1 MTLKLYYSYRTIS
14 RVTKYRET
22 IQTFPAVTICNLNPF
37 ESGKS
42 STKTYLNQSLELNNM
57 APINMSTINKDDK
70 SIDAVR
76 KAMDVLKATALANC
90 TANATIA
97 NQVGYSMRL
106 MLISCF
112 FNGIRC
118 SEEDFYSFYTFEYGY
133 CHIFNHLDHHDH
145 GSNRNLKSVSQS
157 GPRSGLQLELF
168 AGDSCIYK
176 NIFEFFTDLIVKHC
190 YFIIKINRLI
200 NLILTQI

>member
-37 ESGKS
+37 ESGRS
-42 STKTYLNQSLELNNM
+42 STKTYINQSLELNNM
-57 APINMSTINKDDK
+57 SLSINVSQSKDEK

-76 KAMDVLKATALANC
+76 KSMDVLKATALANC
-90 TANATIA
+90 TTNSTIA

-118 SEEDFYSFYTFEYGY
+118 SDEDFYSFYTFEYGY
-133 CHIFNHLDHHDH
+133 CHVFNHFN
-145 GSNRNLKSVSQS
+145 GSDSSLKSVSQS

-176 NIFEFFTDLIVKHC
+176 SIFFNSLLMYLSI
-190 YFIIKINRLI
+190 
-200 NLILTQI
+200 

>member
-22 IQTFPAVTICNLNPF
+22 IQPFPAVTICNLNPF

-57 APINMSTINKDDK
+57 TSSINVTFTDEK

-90 TANATIA
+90 TSNSTIA

-112 FNGIRC
+112 FNGVRC
-118 SEEDFYSFYTFEYGY
+118 SDEDFFSFYTFEYGY
-133 CHIFNHLDHHDH
+133 CHVFNHYN
-145 GSNRNLKSVSQS
+145 GSDDTLKSVSQS

-168 AGDSCIYK
+168 AGDTCINN
-176 NIFEFFTDLIVKHC
+176 NIF
-190 YFIIKINRLI
+190 
-200 NLILTQI
+200 